1 MGFCCGHSDVKV
13 LPKNS
18 SLSSS
23 SSSSSSVNGS
33 GSDSKKMKQPQKHG
47 KKQGVKGEEVKE
59 KKRSN
64 LDRAALMAPHF
75 PFHSRPGL
83 M

>member
-1 MGFCCGHSDVKV
+1 MGFCCGASDVQV
-13 LPKNS
+13 LPKNA
-18 SLSSS
+18 SSS
-23 SSSSSSVNGS
+23 SSSSSSSSPANSS
-33 GSDSKKMKQPQKHG
+33 GKKKQPEQG
-47 KKQGVKGEEVKE
+47 KRQAVKQGEVKE

-64 LDRAALMAPHF
+64 LDRAALTTPHF

>member
-1 MGFCCGHSDVKV
+1 MGFCCGASDVQV
-13 LPKNS
+13 LPKNA
-18 SLSSS
+18 SSS
-23 SSSSSSVNGS
+23 SSSSSSSSASSS
-33 GSDSKKMKQPQKHG
+33 GKKKQPEQGKHQAV
-47 KKQGVKGEEVKE
+47 KKGEVKE

-64 LDRAALMAPHF
+64 LDRAALTTPHF

>member
-1 MGFCCGHSDVKV
+1 MEFCSRTSDVKV
-13 LPKNS
+13 LPKNA
-18 SLSSS
+18 SSS
-23 SSSSSSVNGS
+23 SSFSSMNGS
-33 GSDSKKMKQPQKHG
+33 GDGG
-47 KKQGVKGEEVKE
+47 KKKKQLEKRGKQEGSKSEEVKN
-59 KKRSN
+59 KKKGN

>member
-1 MGFCCGHSDVKV
+1 MQLH
-13 LPKNS
+13 
-18 SLSSS
+18 
-23 SSSSSSVNGS
+23 
-33 GSDSKKMKQPQKHG
+33 KQG
-47 KKQGVKGEEVKE
+47 KKQGVKSEEMKE

-64 LDRAALMAPHF
+64 LDQAAMTTPHF

>member
-1 MGFCCGHSDVKV
+1 MGFCCGPSDVKV

-18 SLSSS
+18 FSPSA
-23 SSSSSSVNGS
+23 NGS
-33 GSDSKKMKQPQKHG
+33 GSGSGDGGEKKKKQPEAKR
-47 KKQGVKGEEVKE
+47 KQEVEKKE
-59 KKRSN
+59 KKRRSN
-64 LDRAALMAPHF
+64 LDQAALPMPHF